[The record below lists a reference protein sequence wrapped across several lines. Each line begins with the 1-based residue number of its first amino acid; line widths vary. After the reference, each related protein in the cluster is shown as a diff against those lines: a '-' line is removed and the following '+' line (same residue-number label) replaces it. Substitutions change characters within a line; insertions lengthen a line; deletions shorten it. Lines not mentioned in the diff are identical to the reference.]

1 MFRHLQSDQELEV
14 MDDYIQQ
21 ELNEKLENVLVCPK
35 INILILD
42 VLYSSVSRVLLKKS
56 SFFVEKNIDFPKN
69 REFSDFKKHRFS

>member
-1 MFRHLQSDQELEV
+1 

-42 VLYSSVSRVLLKKS
+42 VLYSSVSRVFLKKS

-69 REFSDFKKHRFS
+69 LEFSDLKKHPFS